1 MSQTTEPP
9 KTVLQKLLDGV
20 ETVGNK
26 VPHPAVIFLVLI
38 GIVVLLSHVFYVL
51 GTSVPYQCINP
62 QTHDIED
69 LTAIVKSLLSAD
81 GIRLLL
87 TSAVRNFLNF
97 GPVGVIL
104 VAMVGVGL
112 AEEAGLI
119 GALIHKLIHI
129 TPRRAI
135 TFIREM
141 AKVWEAIFPLVE
153 PPRAGEAYGVI
164 FLHSNARSHVALTN
178 AIGVVTPSQLRA
190 LKLVLQTHPRHAW
203 IILLH
208 HHVVEHPGEV
218 VLCSAPSARAEGC
231 G

>member
-1 MSQTTEPP
+1 MRQANEPP

-38 GIVVLLSHVFYVL
+38 GIVVLLSHVIYVM
-51 GTSVPYQCINP
+51 GTSVSYQRINP
-62 QTHDIED
+62 QTHAIED
-69 LTAIVKSLLSAD
+69 LTTTVKSLLSAD
-81 GIRLLL
+81 GIRFLF

-112 AEEAGLI
+112 AEQVGLI

-135 TFIREM
+135 TFIVVFLGSVRASRRM
-141 AKVWEAIFPLVE
+141 PAIW
-153 PPRAGEAYGVI
+153 
-164 FLHSNARSHVALTN
+164 S
-178 AIGVVTPSQLRA
+178 
-190 LKLVLQTHPRHAW
+190 
-203 IILLH
+203 
-208 HHVVEHPGEV
+208 
-218 VLCSAPSARAEGC
+218 
-231 G
+231 